1 MERNFS
7 AKLDEALDSQLAK
20 DRAWVV
26 SVPLQEG
33 STKSEQQLACP
44 IKFSRSKIRYE
55 FIGKPLGFDFL

>member
-1 MERNFS
+1 
-7 AKLDEALDSQLAK
+7 
-20 DRAWVV
+20 VV

-55 FIGKPLGFDFL
+55 FIGKPLGFDSL